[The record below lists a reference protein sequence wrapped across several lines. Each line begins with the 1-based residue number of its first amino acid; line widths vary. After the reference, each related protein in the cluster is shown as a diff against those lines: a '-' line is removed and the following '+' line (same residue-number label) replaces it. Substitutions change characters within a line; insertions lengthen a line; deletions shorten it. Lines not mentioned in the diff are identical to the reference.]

1 MMRTTLLALGAI
13 LLVSGTASAQGA
25 SARDDGRVSLI
36 FGGGFG
42 GESALHFD
50 PDIGNIDT
58 ISGEDDLDPSITL
71 GFRYTHPLHTY
82 VTLAAEMR
90 FVFWHPDG
98 QDDRNTFFDFG
109 VMPAAR
115 YVFDVGSLEL
125 EPYLG
130 LPLGFTVNRLDED
143 PLGDLGQASVGFHLG
158 LLAGLAVQLPIGLGV
173 FTELGWLHH
182 QVFDS
187 DDVGSY
193 RLVNNQFALHFGVSY
208 AF

>member
-1 MMRTTLLALGAI
+1 MMRMTLLALGAI

-42 GESALHFD
+42 GESALTVD
-50 PDIGNIDT
+50 PDIDIVDSIT
-58 ISGEDDLDPSITL
+58 TESDLDPSITL

-98 QDDRNTFFDFG
+98 QDDRNTFYDFT

-130 LPLGFTVNRLDED
+130 LPLGFTVNSLDEEPSD
-143 PLGDLGQASVGFHLG
+143 ELGRASVGFNLG
-158 LLAGLAVQLPIGLGV
+158 LLAGLAVQLPMGLGV

-182 QVFDS
+182 QSFDS
-187 DDVGSY
+187 DDVASY
-193 RLVNNQFALHFGVSY
+193 RLVTNQFALHFGVSY